1 MSVTGTGS
9 DKRMRGRPVDYICRV
24 GLHGQVGRLSGRL
37 GGELQRGTRVL
48 CRSQR
53 GLETAE
59 VLTSV
64 PAAQLPAEQLDG
76 RIIRQLAPEDL
87 LLEKHLLKYA
97 AAAQRA
103 GQRWLNSTGLA
114 ELLVDVEPLMDG
126 RTLYFHF
133 LGSVPAATPQQLQP
147 LVEIYQR
154 LVQNSRFARQLA
166 DGCGPG
172 CGTEA
177 ATGGCGASGTG
188 GCAVCVV
195 ADACGKRQAS
205 TTGGADRTT

>member
-1 MSVTGTGS
+1 M
-9 DKRMRGRPVDYICRV
+9 GRWSVDYICRL
-24 GLHGQVGRLSGRL
+24 GLHGQVGRLAWGG
-37 GGELQRGTRVL
+37 GGELERGTRVL
-48 CRSQR
+48 CRSRR
-53 GLETAE
+53 GLEIAELLTA
-59 VLTSV
+59 V
-64 PAAQLPAEQLDG
+64 PAVELGGEQHDG
-76 RIIRQLAPEDL
+76 RIVRRLAPEDL
-87 LLEKHLLKYA
+87 LLEKHLLRYA

-103 GQRWLNSTGLA
+103 GQRWLKSAGVA

-133 LGSVPAATPQQLQP
+133 LGPVPAATTEQLQP

-166 DGCGPG
+166 EGCGPG

-177 ATGGCGASGTG
+177 ATGGCGASGSG

-195 ADACGKRQAS
+195 ADACRKRQA
-205 TTGGADRTT
+205 

>member
-1 MSVTGTGS
+1 MG
-9 DKRMRGRPVDYICRV
+9 GRSVDYVCRL
-24 GLHGQVGRLSGRL
+24 GLHGQVGRLMGRT
-37 GGELQRGTRVL
+37 GSELERGARVL

-59 VLTSV
+59 VLTAVSAV
-64 PAAQLPAEQLDG
+64 ELASEQLDG
-76 RIIRQLAPEDL
+76 RIIRRLAPEDL

-103 GQRWLNSTGLA
+103 GQRWLKSAGLNG
-114 ELLVDVEPLMDG
+114 LLVDVEPLMDG

-133 LGSVPAATPQQLQP
+133 LGPVPAATPSQLQP
-147 LVEIYQR
+147 LVDIYQR

-172 CGTEA
+172 CGTAA
-177 ATGGCGASGTG
+177 ATGGCGSSATG

-195 ADACGKRQAS
+195 ADACGKRP
-205 TTGGADRTT
+205 T